1 MASKKITK
9 ALKKVAGGNAYDW
22 KFVNVGGTTRVSIQ
36 SGADIA
42 HLGELD
48 QKMWTV
54 LSCPVKGLEIDERT
68 LQLMDSDADGKIR
81 ANEVVETA
89 EWLTSVLNNPDDLLK
104 QEDSLP
110 LSAINQE
117 NEEGAKL
124 FDSAKHILAN
134 LGKEGDAISVAD
146 TADRLAIF
154 AKTRFNGDGV
164 ITEQT
169 CEEEALKNLVAACMK
184 AEGSTEDRSGEQGVN
199 AEQLENFFTHCR
211 EYADWK
217 ALAAEGSPILPY
229 GDRTAEAFAAYESV
243 RDKID
248 DYFLRCR
255 FTAFHE
261 DAADTLDVPAARLE
275 GIAEKNLT
283 ACLDEISSYPLAR
296 VRKEAVLPLA
306 GGLNPAWEK
315 AVSTLNAT
323 VFQVEFSGKDAL
335 SEADWQAVRSRFA
348 PYAEWLS
355 NKKGAEVEPLEPEII
370 QSALEPANQKALLDL
385 MEQDKAL
392 EAEAL
397 EIQNVDKLLHCYRDF
412 YKLLKNYIT
421 FVDFY
426 DRTEDLK
433 AIFQAGTLYIDQR
446 SCDLCLKVSDMPK
459 HMQSAGLS
467 GMFLMYC
474 ECRSKVKNET
484 MTIVA
489 AMTDGDV
496 NDLREGKNAVFYDRN
511 GLDWDA
517 TIIKIMDNPISVR
530 QAFWSPYRKFGRFV
544 NEQISKFASDKE
556 SKVTS
561 DMSSGVS
568 DAGTKLAEQSANADA
583 TAAAPENKS
592 KSAFDMS
599 KFLGLFAVIGMA
611 LGTICGFVL
620 DLCQSFFHLS
630 WLKMIIV
637 IVAIML
643 VISGPSMLLAWLK
656 LRKRDLA
663 PVLNANGWAI
673 NARVLVNIVFGSTLT
688 HIASFPMVADPM
700 AGKKMP
706 WWKKLFWLLLVL
718 AVVFGVL
725 YFTNTLAR
733 FGLKFR

>member
-1 MASKKITK
+1 TK

-110 LSAINQE
+110 LSAIKQE

-261 DAADTLDVPAARLE
+261 DAAETLDVPAARLE

-306 GGLNPAWEK
+306 EGLNPAWEK

-323 VFQVEFSGKDAL
+323 VFPTEFPGKDAL

-412 YKLLKNYIT
+412 YRLLKNYIT

-433 AIFQAGTLYIDQR
+433 AVFQAGTLYIDQR

-530 QAFWSPYRKFGRFV
+530 QAFWSPYRKFGKFV

-583 TAAAPENKS
+583 TAAASENKP
-592 KSAFDMS
+592 KSAFDVG

-611 LGTICGFVL
+611 LGTICGFLL
-620 DLCQSFFHLS
+620 DLLKSFFG
-630 WLKMIIV
+630 LKWWMMLVVIAGLMI
-637 IVAIML
+637 

>member
-110 LSAINQE
+110 LSAIKQE

-261 DAADTLDVPAARLE
+261 DAAETLDVPAARLE

-306 GGLNPAWEK
+306 EGLNPAWEK

-323 VFQVEFSGKDAL
+323 VFQTEFPGKDAL

-385 MEQDKAL
+385 MAQDKAL

-433 AIFQAGTLYIDQR
+433 AVFQAGTLYIDQR

-568 DAGTKLAEQSANADA
+568 DASTKLAEQSSNADA
-583 TAAAPENKS
+583 AAAAPENKP

-718 AVVFGVL
+718 AVVFCVL
-725 YFTNTLAR
+725 YFTNCLAR
-733 FGLKFR
+733 FGLKCR

>member
-110 LSAINQE
+110 LSAIKQE

-169 CEEEALKNLVAACMK
+169 CEEETLKNLVAACMK
-184 AEGSTEDRSGEQGVN
+184 AEGATEDRSGEQGVN

-261 DAADTLDVPAARLE
+261 DAAETLDVPAARLE

-306 GGLNPAWEK
+306 EGLNPAWEK

-323 VFQVEFSGKDAL
+323 VFQTEFPGKDAL

-370 QSALEPANQKALLDL
+370 QNALEPANQKALLDL

-433 AIFQAGTLYIDQR
+433 AVFQAGTLYIDQR

-496 NDLREGKNAVFYDRN
+496 NDLREGKNAVFYR
-511 GLDWDA
+511 
-517 TIIKIMDNPISVR
+517 PV
-530 QAFWSPYRKFGRFV
+530 F
-544 NEQISKFASDKE
+544 
-556 SKVTS
+556 
-561 DMSSGVS
+561 SS
-568 DAGTKLAEQSANADA
+568 A
-583 TAAAPENKS
+583 
-592 KSAFDMS
+592 
-599 KFLGLFAVIGMA
+599 
-611 LGTICGFVL
+611 
-620 DLCQSFFHLS
+620 
-630 WLKMIIV
+630 
-637 IVAIML
+637 
-643 VISGPSMLLAWLK
+643 
-656 LRKRDLA
+656 
-663 PVLNANGWAI
+663 
-673 NARVLVNIVFGSTLT
+673 
-688 HIASFPMVADPM
+688 
-700 AGKKMP
+700 
-706 WWKKLFWLLLVL
+706 
-718 AVVFGVL
+718 
-725 YFTNTLAR
+725 
-733 FGLKFR
+733 

>member
-110 LSAINQE
+110 LSAIKQE

-169 CEEEALKNLVAACMK
+169 CEEGTLKNLVAACMK

-306 GGLNPAWEK
+306 EGLNPAWEK

-323 VFQVEFSGKDAL
+323 VFQTEFPGKDAL

-433 AIFQAGTLYIDQR
+433 AVFQAGTLYIDQR

-496 NDLREGKNAVFYDRN
+496 NNLREGKNAVFYDRN

-568 DAGTKLAEQSANADA
+568 DASTKLAEQSANADA
-583 TAAAPENKS
+583 AAAAPENKP

-706 WWKKLFWLLLVL
+706 WWKKLFWLLFVL
-718 AVVFGVL
+718 AVVFCVL
-725 YFTNTLAR
+725 YFTNCLAR
-733 FGLKFR
+733 FGLKCR

>member
-169 CEEEALKNLVAACMK
+169 CEEETLKNLVATCMK

-261 DAADTLDVPAARLE
+261 DAAETLDVPAARLE

-306 GGLNPAWEK
+306 EGLNPAWEK

-323 VFQVEFSGKDAL
+323 VFQTEFPGKDAL

-433 AIFQAGTLYIDQR
+433 AVFQAGTLYIDQR

-530 QAFWSPYRKFGRFV
+530 QAFWSPYRKFGKFV

-583 TAAAPENKS
+583 TAAPENKP
-592 KSAFDMS
+592 KSAFDVG

-611 LGTICGFVL
+611 LGTICGFLL
-620 DLCQSFFHLS
+620 DLLKSFFG
-630 WLKMIIV
+630 LKWWMMLVVIAGLMI
-637 IVAIML
+637 

-688 HIASFPMVADPM
+688 HIANFPMVADSM

-706 WWKKLFWLLLVL
+706 WWKKLFWLLFVL
-718 AVVFGVL
+718 AVVFCVL
-725 YFTNTLAR
+725 YFTNCLAR
-733 FGLKFR
+733 FGLKCR

>member
-110 LSAINQE
+110 LSAIKQE

-169 CEEEALKNLVAACMK
+169 CEEEALKALVAACMK

-261 DAADTLDVPAARLE
+261 DAAETLDVPAARLE

-306 GGLNPAWEK
+306 EGLNPAWEK

-323 VFQVEFSGKDAL
+323 VFQTEFPGKDAL

-433 AIFQAGTLYIDQR
+433 AVFQAGTLYIDQR

-530 QAFWSPYRKFGRFV
+530 QAFWSPYRKFGKFV

-561 DMSSGVS
+561 DMSTGVS
-568 DAGTKLAEQSANADA
+568 DAGTKLAEQTANAPA
-583 TAAAPENKS
+583 TTPENKP
-592 KSAFDMS
+592 KSAFDVG

-611 LGTICGFVL
+611 LGTICGFLL
-620 DLCQSFFHLS
+620 DLLKSFFG
-630 WLKMIIV
+630 LKWWMMLVVIAGLMI
-637 IVAIML
+637 

-706 WWKKLFWLLLVL
+706 WWKKLFWLLFVL

-733 FGLKFR
+733 FGLKCR

>member
-36 SGADIA
+36 SGSDIA

-110 LSAINQE
+110 LSAIKQE

-169 CEEEALKNLVAACMK
+169 CEEETLKNLVAACMK

-261 DAADTLDVPAARLE
+261 DAAETLDVPAVRLE

-306 GGLNPAWEK
+306 EGLNPAWEK

-323 VFQVEFSGKDAL
+323 VFQTEFPGKDAL

-433 AIFQAGTLYIDQR
+433 AVFQAGTLYIDQR

-530 QAFWSPYRKFGRFV
+530 QAFWSPYRKFGKFV

-583 TAAAPENKS
+583 TAAPENKP
-592 KSAFDMS
+592 KSAFDVG

-611 LGTICGFVL
+611 LGTICGFLL
-620 DLCQSFFHLS
+620 DLLKSFFG
-630 WLKMIIV
+630 LKWWMMLVVIAGLMI
-637 IVAIML
+637 

-706 WWKKLFWLLLVL
+706 WWKKLFWLLFVL
-718 AVVFGVL
+718 AVVFCVL
-725 YFTNTLAR
+725 YFTNSLAR
-733 FGLKFR
+733 FGLKCR

>member
-199 AEQLENFFTHCR
+199 AEQLESFFTHCR

-261 DAADTLDVPAARLE
+261 DAAETLDVPAARLE

-323 VFQVEFSGKDAL
+323 VFQTEFPGKDAL

-433 AIFQAGTLYIDQR
+433 AVFQADTLYIDQR

-568 DAGTKLAEQSANADA
+568 DASTKLAEQSSNADA
-583 TAAAPENKS
+583 AAAAPENKP

-706 WWKKLFWLLLVL
+706 WWKKLFWLLFVL
-718 AVVFGVL
+718 AVVFCVL
-725 YFTNTLAR
+725 YFTNCLAR
-733 FGLKFR
+733 FGLKCR

>member
-9 ALKKVAGGNAYDW
+9 ALNKVAGGNAYDW

-211 EYADWK
+211 EYDDWK
-217 ALAAEGSPILPY
+217 TLAAEGSPILPY

-261 DAADTLDVPAARLE
+261 DAAETLDVPAARLE

-306 GGLNPAWEK
+306 EGLNPAWEK

-323 VFQVEFSGKDAL
+323 VFQTEFPGKDAL

-433 AIFQAGTLYIDQR
+433 AVFQAGTLYIDQR

-583 TAAAPENKS
+583 TAAAPENKP
-592 KSAFDMS
+592 KSAFDVG

-611 LGTICGFVL
+611 LGTICGFLL
-620 DLCQSFFHLS
+620 DLLTGFFHLK
-630 WLKMIIV
+630 WWMMLVV
-637 IVAIML
+637 IAGIML

-706 WWKKLFWLLLVL
+706 WWKKLFWLLFVL
-718 AVVFGVL
+718 AVVFCVL
-725 YFTNTLAR
+725 YFTNCLAR
-733 FGLKFR
+733 FGLKCR

>member
-1 MASKKITK
+1 
-9 ALKKVAGGNAYDW
+9 
-22 KFVNVGGTTRVSIQ
+22 
-36 SGADIA
+36 
-42 HLGELD
+42 
-48 QKMWTV
+48 
-54 LSCPVKGLEIDERT
+54 
-68 LQLMDSDADGKIR
+68 
-81 ANEVVETA
+81 
-89 EWLTSVLNNPDDLLK
+89 
-104 QEDSLP
+104 
-110 LSAINQE
+110 
-117 NEEGAKL
+117 
-124 FDSAKHILAN
+124 
-134 LGKEGDAISVAD
+134 
-146 TADRLAIF
+146 
-154 AKTRFNGDGV
+154 
-164 ITEQT
+164 
-169 CEEEALKNLVAACMK
+169 
-184 AEGSTEDRSGEQGVN
+184 VN

-261 DAADTLDVPAARLE
+261 DAAETLDVPAARLE

-283 ACLDEISSYPLAR
+283 ACLDEISSYPLAH

-306 GGLNPAWEK
+306 EGLNPAWEK

-323 VFQVEFSGKDAL
+323 VFQTEFPGKDAL

-433 AIFQAGTLYIDQR
+433 AVFQAGTLYIDQR

-583 TAAAPENKS
+583 AAAAPENKP

-611 LGTICGFVL
+611 LGTICGFLL
-620 DLCQSFFHLS
+620 DLFNDFFDLS
-630 WLKMIIV
+630 WWKMIV
-637 IVAIML
+637 VLVAIML

-688 HIASFPMVADPM
+688 HIVSFPMVADPM

-706 WWKKLFWLLLVL
+706 WWKKLFWLLFVL
-718 AVVFGVL
+718 AVVFCVL
-725 YFTNTLAR
+725 YFTNCLAR
-733 FGLKFR
+733 FGLKCR

>member
-1 MASKKITK
+1 MRKILKITDGK
-9 ALKKVAGGNAYDW
+9 TAYNW
-22 KFVNVGGTTRVSIQ
+22 KFVNVGGTTRVNIS
-36 SGADIA
+36 SGDDIA

-48 QKMWTV
+48 QKLWTV
-54 LSCPVKGLEIDERT
+54 LSCPAKGLEIDERT
-68 LQLMDSDADGKIR
+68 LQLMDSDRDGKIR

-104 QEDSLP
+104 QEDCLP

-124 FDSAKHILAN
+124 FGSAKHILAN
-134 LGKEGDAISVAD
+134 LGKDGDAISVAD
-146 TADRLAIF
+146 TADSMAIF
-154 AKTRFNGDGV
+154 SKTRFNGDGV

-169 CEEEALKNLVAACMK
+169 CEEEPLKALVAACMK
-184 AEGSTEDRSGEQGVN
+184 TEGSTPDRSGDAGVN
-199 AEQLENFFTHCR
+199 EEQLESFFTHCQ

-217 ALAAEGSPILPY
+217 ALAVEGSPILPY
-229 GDRTAEAFAAYESV
+229 GDKTAEAFAAYESV

-261 DAADTLDVPAARLE
+261 EAAATLDVSLNKLE
-275 GIAEKNLT
+275 SIAECNLT
-283 ACLDEISSYPLAR
+283 GSMDEISSYPLAR
-296 VRKEAVLPLA
+296 VRKEGLLPLA
-306 GGLNPAWEK
+306 DGLNPAWEQ
-315 AVSTLNAT
+315 AVSKLNSL
-323 VFQVEFSGKDAL
+323 VFQTEFPGKTVI
-335 SEADWQAVRSRFA
+335 SEAEWQQVKQRFT
-348 PYAEWLS
+348 PYVEW
-355 NKKGAEVEPLEPEII
+355 KAAQKGAEVEGLEPEIL
-370 QSALEPANQKALLDL
+370 QNALNPEHQQALRDL
-385 MEQDKAL
+385 MAQDKQL
-392 EAEAL
+392 ETEAL

-412 YKLLKNYIT
+412 YKLLKNFIT

-426 DRTEDLK
+426 DTEKGVK

-446 SCDLCLKVSDMPK
+446 SCDLCLKVTDMPK
-459 HMQSAGLS
+459 HNLSAGLS

-474 ECRSKVKNET
+474 ECHSKVKNET
-484 MTIVA
+484 MTIAA

-496 NDLREGKNAVFYDRN
+496 DDLCVGKNAVFYDRS

-517 TIIKIMDNPISVR
+517 TVIKIVDNPISVR

-568 DAGTKLAEQSANADA
+568 DASTKLAEQSANADA
-583 TAAAPENKS
+583 SVAAPENKP

-611 LGTICGFVL
+611 LGTICGFLL
-620 DLCQSFFHLS
+620 DLFKDFFDMPV
-630 WLKMIIV
+630 WKMV
-637 IVAIML
+637 VVLVAIML

-673 NARVLVNIVFGSTLT
+673 NARVLVNIVFGPTLT
-688 HIASFPMVADPM
+688 HLADFPVMVDPLAS
-700 AGKKMP
+700 KKMP
-706 WWKKLFWLLLVL
+706 LWKKIFWLLIVL
-718 AVVFGVL
+718 AVIFAVL
-725 YFTNTLAR
+725 YFTNCLTR

>member
-110 LSAINQE
+110 LSAIKQE

-169 CEEEALKNLVAACMK
+169 CEEETLKNLVAACMK

-217 ALAAEGSPILPY
+217 ALAADGSPILPY
-229 GDRTAEAFAAYESV
+229 GDRTAEAFATYESV

-261 DAADTLDVPAARLE
+261 DAAETLDVPAARLE

-306 GGLNPAWEK
+306 EGLNPAWEK

-323 VFQVEFSGKDAL
+323 VFQTEFPGKDAL

-433 AIFQAGTLYIDQR
+433 AVFQAGTLYIDQR

-568 DAGTKLAEQSANADA
+568 DAGTKLAEQSSNADA
-583 TAAAPENKS
+583 AAAAPENKP

-706 WWKKLFWLLLVL
+706 WWKKLFWLLFVL
-718 AVVFGVL
+718 AVVFCVL
-725 YFTNTLAR
+725 YFTNCLAR
-733 FGLKFR
+733 FGLKCR

>member
-89 EWLTSVLNNPDDLLK
+89 EWLTSMLNNPDDLLK

-169 CEEEALKNLVAACMK
+169 CEEETLKNLVAACMK
-184 AEGSTEDRSGEQGVN
+184 AEGATEDRSGEQGVN

-261 DAADTLDVPAARLE
+261 DAAETLDVPAARLE

-306 GGLNPAWEK
+306 EGLNPAWEK

-323 VFQVEFSGKDAL
+323 VFQTEFPGKDAL

-370 QSALEPANQKALLDL
+370 QNALEPANQKALLDL

-433 AIFQAGTLYIDQR
+433 AVFQAGTLYIDQR

-568 DAGTKLAEQSANADA
+568 DASTKLAEQSANADA
-583 TAAAPENKS
+583 AAAAPENKP

-706 WWKKLFWLLLVL
+706 WWKKLFWLLFVL
-718 AVVFGVL
+718 AVVFCVL
-725 YFTNTLAR
+725 YFTNCLAR
-733 FGLKFR
+733 FGLKCR

>member
-110 LSAINQE
+110 LSAIKQE

-169 CEEEALKNLVAACMK
+169 CEEETLKNLVATCMK

-261 DAADTLDVPAARLE
+261 DAAETLDVPAARLE

-306 GGLNPAWEK
+306 EGLNPAWEK

-323 VFQVEFSGKDAL
+323 VFQTEFPGKDAL

-433 AIFQAGTLYIDQR
+433 AVFQAGTLYIDQR

-583 TAAAPENKS
+583 TAAPENKP
-592 KSAFDMS
+592 KSAFDVG

-611 LGTICGFVL
+611 LGTICGFLL
-620 DLCQSFFHLS
+620 DLLKSFFG
-630 WLKMIIV
+630 LKWWMMLVVIAGLMI
-637 IVAIML
+637 

-688 HIASFPMVADPM
+688 HIANFPMVADPM

-706 WWKKLFWLLLVL
+706 WWKKLFWLLFVL
-718 AVVFGVL
+718 AVVFCVL
-725 YFTNTLAR
+725 YFTNCLAR
-733 FGLKFR
+733 FGLKCR

>member
-110 LSAINQE
+110 LSAIKQE

-169 CEEEALKNLVAACMK
+169 CEEETLKNLVAACMK

-261 DAADTLDVPAARLE
+261 DAAETLDVPAARLE

-306 GGLNPAWEK
+306 EGLNPAWEK

-323 VFQVEFSGKDAL
+323 VFQTEFPGKDAL

-433 AIFQAGTLYIDQR
+433 AVFQAGTLYIDQR

-568 DAGTKLAEQSANADA
+568 DASTKLAEQSANADA
-583 TAAAPENKS
+583 AAAAPENKP

-706 WWKKLFWLLLVL
+706 WWKKLFWLLFVL
-718 AVVFGVL
+718 AVVFCVL
-725 YFTNTLAR
+725 YFTNCLAR
-733 FGLKFR
+733 FGLKCR

>member
-89 EWLTSVLNNPDDLLK
+89 EWLTSMLNNPDDLLK

-184 AEGSTEDRSGEQGVN
+184 AEGSTEDRSGEHGVN

-248 DYFLRCR
+248 DFFLRCR

-261 DAADTLDVPAARLE
+261 DAAETLDVPAARLE

-323 VFQVEFSGKDAL
+323 VFQTEFPGKDAL

-355 NKKGAEVEPLEPEII
+355 NKKGMEVEPLEPEII

-412 YKLLKNYIT
+412 YRLLKNYIT

-433 AIFQAGTLYIDQR
+433 AVFQAGTLYIDQR

-583 TAAAPENKS
+583 AAAAPENKP

-706 WWKKLFWLLLVL
+706 WWKKLFWLLFVL
-718 AVVFGVL
+718 AVVFCVL
-725 YFTNTLAR
+725 YFTNCLAR
-733 FGLKFR
+733 FGLKCR

>member
-110 LSAINQE
+110 LSAIKQE

-261 DAADTLDVPAARLE
+261 DAAETLDVPAVRLE

-306 GGLNPAWEK
+306 EGLNPAWEK

-323 VFQVEFSGKDAL
+323 VFQTEFPGKDAL

-370 QSALEPANQKALLDL
+370 QNALEPANQKALLDL

-433 AIFQAGTLYIDQR
+433 AVFQAGTLYIDQR

-530 QAFWSPYRKFGRFV
+530 QAFWSPYRKFGKFV

-583 TAAAPENKS
+583 TAAPENKP
-592 KSAFDMS
+592 KSAFDVG

-611 LGTICGFVL
+611 LGTICGFLL
-620 DLCQSFFHLS
+620 DLLKSFFG
-630 WLKMIIV
+630 LKWWMMLVVIAGLMI
-637 IVAIML
+637 

-706 WWKKLFWLLLVL
+706 WWKKLFWLLFVL
-718 AVVFGVL
+718 AVVFCVL
-725 YFTNTLAR
+725 YFTNCLAR
-733 FGLKFR
+733 FGLKCR